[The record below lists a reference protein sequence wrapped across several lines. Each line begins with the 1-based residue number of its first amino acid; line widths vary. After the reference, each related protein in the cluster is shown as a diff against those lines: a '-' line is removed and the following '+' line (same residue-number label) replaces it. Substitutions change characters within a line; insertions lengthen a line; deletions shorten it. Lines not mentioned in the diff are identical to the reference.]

1 MKDNKVR
8 MEGKKRSETKIQKC
22 KFTVR
27 RITKEGR
34 KIGGR
39 EEGRKE
45 GRKEKRKKNR
55 RGKEK

>member
-1 MKDNKVR
+1 

-45 GRKEKRKKNR
+45 GRKKGRKK
-55 RGKEK
+55 GGEKKSK